1 MVVIHEVSTVAAA
14 VVVLITTAAAI
25 LAVIDVATPTPT
37 TEKGIIKLPIII
49 HAILKKFGLILCADR
64 NKELSSY

>member
-1 MVVIHEVSTVAAA
+1 MVAIHEVSTVAAA

-37 TEKGIIKLPIII
+37 TEKGITKLPIINSPSPSNR
-49 HAILKKFGLILCADR
+49 ASDTP
-64 NKELSSY
+64 SSKNLVSS